1 MTTVAHPPTQ
11 GYRTIRFPL
20 LEHEYERVL
29 ADRDYAKSQLQE
41 ISKSV
46 FGIRT
51 MRRAHAL
58 FPNVCVDAP

>member
-29 ADRDYAKSQLQE
+29 ADRDYARSQLQE
-41 ISKSV
+41 ISK
-46 FGIRT
+46 
-51 MRRAHAL
+51 ADPEL
-58 FPNVCVDAP
+58 FPEAFAGG